1 MNIDLWLAGFQLALS
16 PQNLLYLFLGTLIG
30 LIVGALPGLGA
41 IFGVALMLPF
51 TFGLPPATAIIFLV
65 SIHAATAY
73 GDSIASI
80 LINTPGGPG
89 SIATCWDGYPMA
101 QQGKGGTALGIS
113 TFGSVLGGISGWL
126 CLVLIAPLLVSF
138 ALKIG
143 AAEYFSLGIMALAL
157 LAVGSRGETVK
168 GLFMGCLGL
177 MLAFIGKDPIN
188 GINRLTF
195 GTLYLEDGLKIVPV
209 TVGLFALSQVMT
221 LAEQGDSISKFHEV
235 TDSIWNGF
243 REIVKRPM
251 SAVRGALCGIFFGIM
266 PALGIVTASIMAY
279 MFEKQSSKEPE
290 TFGKGNP
297 CGLIAPEV
305 SKNACVVGDLIPT
318 FTLGIPGSPTTAILL
333 AALVIHGLKPG
344 PDFFLSG
351 AVPYTI
357 FAGILLAQLSFFVF
371 GIFLA
376 RYFVKVVVIPIALLV
391 PAIVV
396 LSIFGTYAYRTNL
409 IDVAVMMIFGLVG
422 YLLKKA
428 GYQPASMVLG
438 LVLGG
443 LIEPQFNRALLIS
456 DGSYAD
462 FVTRPISL
470 AFLVIAALFV
480 LWPFMKDLF
489 VRRFSSRLLKLKV

>member
-1 MNIDLWLAGFQLALS
+1 
-16 PQNLLYLFLGTLIG
+16 
-30 LIVGALPGLGA
+30 
-41 IFGVALMLPF
+41 MLPF
-51 TFGLPPATAIIFLV
+51 TFALPPATAIIFLV

-89 SIATCWDGYPMA
+89 SIASCWDGYPLA
-101 QQGKGGTALGIS
+101 KQGKGGMALGIS
-113 TFGSVLGGISGWL
+113 TFGSAIGGVSGWF
-126 CLVLIAPLLVSF
+126 CLVLVSPLLVMV

-157 LAVGSRGETVK
+157 LAVGARGETVK

-177 MLAFIGKDPIN
+177 LLAFIGQDPIH
-188 GINRLTF
+188 GVNRLTF
-195 GTLYLEDGLKIVPV
+195 GSLYLEDGLKIVPV
-209 TVGLFALSQVMT
+209 TVGLFALSQVMF
-221 LAEQGDSISKFHEV
+221 LAEESETISGFHKV
-235 TDSIWNGF
+235 TDSIWDGL
-243 REIVKRPM
+243 REMIRRPM
-251 SAVRGALCGIFFGIM
+251 SVVRGALCGIFFGIM
-266 PALGIVTASIMAY
+266 PALGIVTASLMAY

-297 CGLIAPEV
+297 SGLIAPEV

-333 AALVIHGLKPG
+333 AALVIQGLKPG

-351 AVPYTI
+351 PVPYAV
-357 FAGILLAQLSFFVF
+357 FVGILLAQLSFFVF

-376 RYFVKVVVIPIALLV
+376 RYFVKVVVIPIALLI

-396 LSIFGTYAYRTNL
+396 LSVYGTYAYRNN
-409 IDVAVMMIFGLVG
+409 ISDVAAMLIFGLLG
-422 YLLKKA
+422 YLFRKT

-438 LVLGG
+438 LVLGN
-443 LIEPQFNRALLIS
+443 LIEPQFNRALLIA
-456 DGSYAD
+456 DGSYSV

-470 AFLVIAALFV
+470 SFLIIAALFV
-480 LWPFMKDLF
+480 LWPFVKDYF
-489 VRRFSSRLLKLKV
+489 YKVIRIAARNSF